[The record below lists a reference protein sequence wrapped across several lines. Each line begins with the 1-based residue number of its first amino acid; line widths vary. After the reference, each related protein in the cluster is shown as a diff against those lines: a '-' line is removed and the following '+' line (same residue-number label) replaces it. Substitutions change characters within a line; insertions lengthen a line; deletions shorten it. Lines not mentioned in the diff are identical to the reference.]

1 MDFTVSQFHSFTKRQ
16 GGWGKNRG
24 QGSGVKDQKD
34 GDRGSQGHGGGFGL
48 LVDHGISMRR
58 KG

>member
-24 QGSGVKDQKD
+24 QGSGVRDQKD
-34 GDRGSQGHGGGFGL
+34 GDQGNEGHGSGFGL
-48 LVDHGISMRR
+48 LVDHGTSMRR